1 MNTLLSIITTPFS
14 ILEDVID
21 CFEDCIVKFAIIA
34 IPTILAMGFAAGM
47 LF

>member
-1 MNTLLSIITTPFS
+1 MNTIISLIATPLSV
-14 ILEDVID
+14 LEDLID
-21 CFEDCIVKFAIIA
+21 CFEDCIVKFSIVA